1 MSLNKIIIMGRLAQD
16 PEIRQVSSGS
26 SAANFTLAVARDF
39 KNKQTNERE
48 TDWIDVVAWASR
60 ADFAKNYLSKGRNVV
75 AEGRLQIRKWEDN
88 DGKKRTSAEVV
99 ANNLYFADSKQSP
112 ETMSTDESTND
123 TFTDDLPF

>member
-1 MSLNKIIIMGRLAQD
+1 MGRLAQD

-48 TDWIDVVAWASR
+48 TDWIDVVAWDSK

-75 AEGRLQIRKWEDN
+75 AEGRLQIRKWEDSE
-88 DGKKRTSAEVV
+88 GKKRTSAEVV
-99 ANNLYFADSKQSP
+99 ASNLYFADSKQQ
-112 ETMSTDESTND
+112 STAESTND
-123 TFTDDLPF
+123 MITDDIPF

>member
-48 TDWIDVVAWASR
+48 TDWIDVVAWDSR

-75 AEGRLQIRKWEDN
+75 VEGRLQIRKWEDSE
-88 DGKKRTSAEVV
+88 GKKRTSAEVV
-99 ANNLYFADSKQSP
+99 ASNLYFADSKQQ
-112 ETMSTDESTND
+112 STGESTND
-123 TFTDDLPF
+123 MITDDIPF

>member
-48 TDWIDVVAWASR
+48 TDWIDVVAWDSR

-99 ANNLYFADSKQSP
+99 ANNLYFADSKHSP
-112 ETMSTDESTND
+112 ETMSTAEPTND
-123 TFTDDLPF
+123 AFSDDLPF